1 MEAIKITGSQFQ
13 GLCGKYLIDMNVA
26 LENEKILNALRKNT
40 NNYSS
45 LQELHDNIERIL
57 IEEFWYEK

>member
-1 MEAIKITGSQFQ
+1 MEVIKITGSQFQ
-13 GLCGKYLIDMNVA
+13 GLCGKYLIDMSVA

-57 IEEFWYEK
+57 IEEF